1 MGPARGTWN
10 LSPSAPAWYLG
21 ARLELP
27 ATSQLQ
33 LPTAWRREAAAR
45 KMPRPLDDDH
55 RRVRFEAAVLP
66 HLDAAYN
73 LARWLTRDD
82 GQAED
87 VVQTACLRALRFFD
101 GFAGGN
107 ARGWLLA
114 IVRNTFYSW
123 LGQHREEAQAD
134 AFDEE
139 IHTGERAG
147 PDPEA
152 ELLRHA
158 DAELLRQAFAAL
170 PLVFREV
177 IVLREIEGLPYKE
190 IAAVAGIPIGTVM
203 SRLARGRRLLQEYL
217 IARGAGAGGGGGRRP

>member
-1 MGPARGTWN
+1 MAVSGVAR
-10 LSPSAPAWYLG
+10 
-21 ARLELP
+21 R
-27 ATSQLQ
+27 Q
-33 LPTAWRREAAAR
+33 
-45 KMPRPLDDDH
+45 
-55 RRVRFEAAVLP
+55 RFEAAALP

-82 GQAED
+82 GHAED

-107 ARGWLLA
+107 ARGWLLT

-123 LGQHREEAQAD
+123 LGEHREQEQA
-134 AFDEE
+134 AVFDEE
-139 IHTGERAG
+139 IHTGDRAG
-147 PDPEA
+147 ADPEA

-158 DAELLRQAFAAL
+158 DAELLRQAIAAL
-170 PLVFREV
+170 PVGFREV

-203 SRLARGRRLLQEYL
+203 SRLARARRHLQDDL
-217 IARGAGAGGGGGRRP
+217 IARGIGGGRT